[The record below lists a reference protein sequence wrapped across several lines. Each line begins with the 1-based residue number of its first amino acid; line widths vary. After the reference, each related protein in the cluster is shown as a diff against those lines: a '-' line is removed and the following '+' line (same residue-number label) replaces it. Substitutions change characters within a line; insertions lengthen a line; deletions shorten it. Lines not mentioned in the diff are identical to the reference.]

1 MVKGVLASAIQLQ
14 DLRPFFS
21 RSAEE
26 ASKKLGVGLTVLKRR
41 CRELGKKFVRMGRV
55 FWTKDAIAR
64 QVLRG
69 GPIAKSN
76 ASRNSLSTL
85 ALVSGRR

>member
-41 CRELGKKFVRMGRV
+41 CRELGKVFVRLGRR
-55 FWTKDAIAR
+55 FWTKDASRAR
-64 QVLRG
+64 CYAV
-69 GPIAKSN
+69 A
-76 ASRNSLSTL
+76 LSPNQM
-85 ALVSGRR
+85 RRETH